1 MDEQTYPGPGRMVKI
16 DGSRVR
22 RLRESKGLTQLY
34 IATVVGVTTDTISR
48 WENRRYPAIKEE
60 NALKLAEALEV
71 SLEEFLDTEDEA
83 VAQTEE
89 PDTPV
94 SGASRTR
101 AKRTIL
107 WLLLLIIILLLP
119 FVWYRMQPAAP
130 DTITATRL
138 LPSHIPPGQPF
149 PVIIHVTTKQQSP
162 LSLILREMLP
172 AGSEPLVSAPPFT
185 SFDKKTETLKWIS
198 RTTGQVT
205 TFVYM
210 GQRRAQP
217 AGSGG
222 YTSLRFSGS
231 VNLGDKKSP
240 AVSITGSQILPI
252 ADYHWADTNRDNRID
267 DEEILAAYDKFS
279 ALDAINYDWQQLDD
293 IWAASGYYWDGA
305 QQKYILR
312 P

>member
-1 MDEQTYPGPGRMVKI
+1 MVKI

-107 WLLLLIIILLLP
+107 WL
-119 FVWYRMQPAAP
+119 
-130 DTITATRL
+130 
-138 LPSHIPPGQPF
+138 
-149 PVIIHVTTKQQSP
+149 
-162 LSLILREMLP
+162 
-172 AGSEPLVSAPPFT
+172 
-185 SFDKKTETLKWIS
+185 
-198 RTTGQVT
+198 
-205 TFVYM
+205 
-210 GQRRAQP
+210 
-217 AGSGG
+217 
-222 YTSLRFSGS
+222 
-231 VNLGDKKSP
+231 
-240 AVSITGSQILPI
+240 
-252 ADYHWADTNRDNRID
+252 
-267 DEEILAAYDKFS
+267 
-279 ALDAINYDWQQLDD
+279 
-293 IWAASGYYWDGA
+293 
-305 QQKYILR
+305 
-312 P
+312 